1 MIKTIPFD
9 AMAPSGALPFADS
22 IATYYPVLGLGDPQT
37 VAERKRRLL
46 ISYLLRLKRALDQA
60 PRAANER

>member
-1 MIKTIPFD
+1 
-9 AMAPSGALPFADS
+9 
-22 IATYYPVLGLGDPQT
+22 LGLGDPQT